1 MEKVKV
7 SFENILAGLILRFG
21 KANVTDIKVVQ
32 DDLFN
37 RYGVVMSPFA
47 LDYHG
52 ISNYIMKI
60 GDNYHSI
67 GTEESKA
74 GLAEKQG
81 EFMKSY
87 LENINVEDLVLLKIN
102 ELGTVPDYIIPTVF
116 SDEQDRVLAD
126 LVEDLKVVYVW
137 NNDVPYD
144 DYQEVQLTFLGN
156 SRVFELQNGSELEEF
171 RQLLTSEGY
180 DSSLIPDFLR
190 VQDFTKGVYEILNLD
205 NFLLYC
211 NTHDRA
217 AMAPR
222 DVGEQ
227 QKKKN

>member
-1 MEKVKV
+1 MEKLKV

-67 GTEESKA
+67 GTEESKV

-126 LVEDLKVVYVW
+126 LVDDLKVVYVW

-144 DYQEVQLTFLGN
+144 DYQEVQLTFLGRA
-156 SRVFELQNGSELEEF
+156 RVFELQYKEQVDEF
-171 RQLLTSEGY
+171 RELLSSSGY
-180 DSSLIPDFLR
+180 DVNLMPDFLR
-190 VQDFTKGVYEILNLD
+190 VQDFDRDVYDILNLD
-205 NFLLYC
+205 NFLYFC
-211 NTHDRA
+211 NKYDRA

-222 DVGEQ
+222 PVGDVL
-227 QKKKN
+227 KKN

>member
-37 RYGVVMSPFA
+37 RFGVVMSPFA

-74 GLAEKQG
+74 GLVEKQG

-87 LENINVEDLVLLKIN
+87 LENINVEDLVLLKIS

-116 SDEQDRVLAD
+116 SDEQDRVLSD
-126 LVEDLKVVYVW
+126 LVDDLKVVYVW
-137 NNDVPYD
+137 NSDVPHD
-144 DYQEVQLTFLGN
+144 DYQEVQLTFLGRA
-156 SRVFELQNGSELEEF
+156 RVFELQYKEQVDEF
-171 RQLLTSEGY
+171 RELLRSEGY
-180 DSSLIPDFLR
+180 DINLLSDFLR
-190 VQDFTKGVYEILNLD
+190 VQDFDRDVYDILNLD
-205 NFLLYC
+205 NFMCFC
-211 NTHDRA
+211 NKYDRA
-217 AMAPR
+217 PMASVP
-222 DVGEQ
+222 VGEP

>member
-1 MEKVKV
+1 MEKLKV

-37 RYGVVMSPFA
+37 RFGILMSPFA

-67 GTEESKA
+67 GSEESKA

-126 LVEDLKVVYVW
+126 LVDDLKVVYVW

-144 DYQEVQLTFLGN
+144 DYQEVQLTFLGRA
-156 SRVFELQNGSELEEF
+156 RVFELQYKEQVDEF
-171 RQLLTSEGY
+171 RELLRSSGY
-180 DSSLIPDFLR
+180 DVNLMPDFLR
-190 VQDFTKGVYEILNLD
+190 VQDFDRDVYDILNLD

-217 AMAPR
+217 AR
-222 DVGEQ
+222 VCEGTGVKQ
-227 QKKKN
+227 VKKN